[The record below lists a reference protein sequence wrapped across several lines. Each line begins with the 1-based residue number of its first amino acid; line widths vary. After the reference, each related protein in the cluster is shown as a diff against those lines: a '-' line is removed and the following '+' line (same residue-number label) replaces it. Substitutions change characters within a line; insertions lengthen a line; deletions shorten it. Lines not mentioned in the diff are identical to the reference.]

1 MRFKEPIKIESVI
14 LFERNIIPQIEKLAR
29 DFIQSEDIRSRAS
42 WFFQRVDLSQE
53 KRKLAFDDDARRV
66 ENTTMN

>member
-1 MRFKEPIKIESVI
+1 MRFKEPIKIEPVI
-14 LFERNIIPQIEKLAR
+14 LFERKIIPQIEKLAR
-29 DFIQSEDIRSRAS
+29 DFIQSEDIRSRAP

-53 KRKLAFDDDARRV
+53 KRKLAFDDDACRV